1 MPIVSLGVPP
11 VNPILEPGAV
21 WSDKT
26 GKIYDVK
33 EETC

>member
-1 MPIVSLGVPP
+1 MPIVSLFTGEAES
-11 VNPILEPGAV
+11 IFAPGLV